1 MKFSHKAEL
10 KLSSTN
16 LDLKEGEGCLAKH
29 GCGGD
34 EGFSW
39 GIHGWRVICVR
50 FWGKRWE
57 KPKMEERVERKWEE
71 VREMKVGECRKC
83 VTFAFIYGWLTLELS
98 PKLIANLTQVWC
110 KCMFSEGMVKVCQRN
125 GEVYV
130 FMKRPRGCGCSEEG
144 RVFWG
149 MKGKYV
155 SASKLS
161 YAFSSL
167 SSLQMLSFHSK
178 NALFGVPN
186 SNLNLE
192 PFLPHLVR
200 CFTKCFSFF

>member
-1 MKFSHKAEL
+1 
-10 KLSSTN
+10 
-16 LDLKEGEGCLAKH
+16 
-29 GCGGD
+29 
-34 EGFSW
+34 
-39 GIHGWRVICVR
+39 
-50 FWGKRWE
+50 
-57 KPKMEERVERKWEE
+57 
-71 VREMKVGECRKC
+71 
-83 VTFAFIYGWLTLELS
+83 
-98 PKLIANLTQVWC
+98 
-110 KCMFSEGMVKVCQRN
+110 MFSEGMVKVCQRN

-178 NALFGVPN
+178 NALFGAPN

-200 CFTKCFSFF
+200 CFTKCFSFFLPKVVKFALCHFPCQLASSLPCKLHQSSTKGVWGPRGNPPTIKYQQIVKMTKIPLVS